1 MDLAKAMQNHI
12 EQASKNLPTP
22 HTGEADWFCP
32 ISLGDWL
39 DLCRQTGVPH
49 VGAEKV
55 ATLLRDD
62 CLRFD
67 TKGEHQDRL
76 GEAFE
81 KIQEAAKPYHMLR
94 FDCCSGLNVKMRMA
108 QGQPQWNSEFND
120 LVLDDPRAFDIIFE
134 FPREE
139 LPVWRRPWT
148 DPIVYD
154 NYPAEYRVFVRDGEI
169 AGISNYYPQRPLI
182 EFKGHLATLREYTTR
197 LAEAAPQHF
206 LWPMSHRPD
215 SVTEDGVHFTAD
227 FMATSN
233 GILFL
238 EGGPPHEMGAHP
250 CCFQPGRIEGV
261 ALADRN
267 ETPIY

>member
-32 ISLGDWL
+32 ISLGDCL

-81 KIQEAAKPYHMLR
+81 KIREAAKPYHMLR

-120 LVLDDPRAFDIIFE
+120 LVLDDPRASTSSSN
-134 FPREE
+134 FPGRNS
-139 LPVWRRPWT
+139 PS
-148 DPIVYD
+148 
-154 NYPAEYRVFVRDGEI
+154 G
-169 AGISNYYPQRPLI
+169 AGPGRTPSCM
-182 EFKGHLATLREYTTR
+182 TTTR
-197 LAEAAPQHF
+197 RNTG
-206 LWPMSHRPD
+206 SS
-215 SVTEDGVHFTAD
+215 SVTEKSPEYRT
-227 FMATSN
+227 T
-233 GILFL
+233 
-238 EGGPPHEMGAHP
+238 
-250 CCFQPGRIEGV
+250 
-261 ALADRN
+261 
-267 ETPIY
+267 TPNAP